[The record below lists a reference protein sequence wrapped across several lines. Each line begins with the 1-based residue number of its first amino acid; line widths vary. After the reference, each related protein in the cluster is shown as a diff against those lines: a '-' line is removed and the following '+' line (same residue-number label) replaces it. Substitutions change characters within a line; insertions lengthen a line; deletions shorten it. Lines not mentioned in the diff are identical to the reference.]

1 MLLHA
6 LNEHWLWKRR
16 LRVFGR
22 DFRAPTLDRLVTL
35 SMRKLAVSGREEARI
50 LRRLLRPGMT
60 VLDVGANQGIYTLLL
75 AGQVFAFEPQPLLY
89 QQLFRIFKRIMWP
102 MLFVIT

>member
-1 MLLHA
+1 M
-6 LNEHWLWKRR
+6 
-16 LRVFGR
+16 
-22 DFRAPTLDRLVTL
+22 TL
-35 SMRKLAVSGREEARI
+35 SLRTLPGSGREEARI

-60 VLDVGANQGIYTLLL
+60 MLGVGANQGIYTLLL